1 MSVNNI
7 QNISFTGAGAQVAD
21 AAKACN
27 IAAKYHAEKK
37 VTKGIEKLMPK
48 GVGWMNMFK
57 HWNGEPYATLIN
69 AIGTGLVAPVF
80 IRYNFLSKTDED
92 TRTYSALRQPI
103 SAVLAIL
110 TQVGITVPFS
120 KAIDNMCNN
129 GKFADSKYNKT
140 QYQDIKYHEKLIA
153 RTNPTL
159 SSEMVDSLKK
169 ANPGLKIDTT
179 TRINDIKKLNSK
191 LYKKTLTELASERQ
205 LGQFQELMNTLST
218 KNTIHLVGKDGKVQM
233 KEEDLKKLFTETADS
248 IDKQLVESLNRY
260 VEEKP
265 AKQIK
270 RGEFLRD
277 NESKVKAVLAE
288 IQTETEKIQKATT
301 STVAKLTEEE
311 RTAADYKQISAFIKD
326 KIKKLKSE
334 RAPQELIDIVSE
346 LGQKPSMFSLC
357 EKINDVTKRCGEFSH
372 CKSLTDVMQIITNE
386 VKEDIKRVEAERS
399 IIADIKHAADKG
411 KGTIANIL
419 EKAGTL
425 KESDFLYSVVQK
437 HISKIEGNVKAL
449 RQITSLGVSI
459 AILPLTC
466 SLLNYVYPRFVRAFF
481 PRLDKGSK
489 EKDAF
494 VKAAPNTYINHSQE
508 VRK

>member
-1 MSVNNI
+1 MSVSNI
-7 QNISFTGAGAQVAD
+7 QNVSFTSAGAQVAD
-21 AAKACN
+21 AVKSCN
-27 IAAKYHAEKK
+27 IAAKYHAEKN
-37 VTKGIEKLMPK
+37 VIKGIEKLMPK

-129 GKFADSKYNKT
+129 GKFSDSKYNKS
-140 QYQDIKYHEKLIA
+140 QYQDIKYHEKVIKD
-153 RTNPTL
+153 TNPTL
-159 SSEMVDSLKK
+159 SSEIVDNLKK
-169 ANPGLKIDTT
+169 ANPKLKIDTT
-179 TRINDIKKLNSK
+179 TSILDLKKLDSK
-191 LYKKTLTELASERQ
+191 LYKKVLAELAGEAQ
-205 LGQFQELMNTLST
+205 LGQFQDLMNILNT
-218 KNTIHLVGKDGKVQM
+218 KNTIHLVGKNGKVQM
-233 KEEDLKKLFTETADS
+233 KEEDLKKLIIETADS
-248 IDKQLVESLNRY
+248 IDKQLLENLNRY
-260 VEEKP
+260 IKEKP
-265 AKQIK
+265 VKQIK

-277 NESKVKAVLAE
+277 NEAKVKSVLAE
-288 IQTETEKIQKATT
+288 IQAEVDKIQKTAAP
-301 STVAKLTEEE
+301 SGAKLTEEAK
-311 RTAADYKQISAFIKD
+311 TAADYKQISTFIKER
-326 KIKKLKSE
+326 ITKLKTE
-334 RAPQELIDIVSE
+334 REPQELIDIVSE

-357 EKINDVTKRCGEFSH
+357 EKIKNVTNRCEDFSH
-372 CKSLTDVMQIITNE
+372 CKSITDVTEIVTNE
-386 VKEDIKRVEAERS
+386 VKEDIKKVEAERS
-399 IIADIKHAADKG
+399 IISEVKLATEEG
-411 KGTIANIL
+411 KTTIASIL
-419 EKAGTL
+419 KKAGKL

-494 VKAAPNTYINHSQE
+494 VKAAPNAYLNHSRE